1 MSTCLSAL
9 SLGSFP
15 IACTRLIGREA
26 DRATAL
32 LLQRTR
38 EGPMARAQAN
48 DGHGPGWLRLNVEE
62 S

>member
-1 MSTCLSAL
+1 MSTSPAAL
-9 SLGSFP
+9 SLGTLP
-15 IACTRLIGREA
+15 IARTWLVGQEA

-32 LLQRTR
+32 LLQCTR
-38 EGPMARAQAN
+38 EGPMERAQAN